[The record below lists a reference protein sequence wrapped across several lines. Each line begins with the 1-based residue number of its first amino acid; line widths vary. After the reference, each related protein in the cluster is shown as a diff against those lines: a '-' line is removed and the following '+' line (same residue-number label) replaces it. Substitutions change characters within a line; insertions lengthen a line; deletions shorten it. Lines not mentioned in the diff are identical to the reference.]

1 MSRWEESIG
10 RYRKSNGSSTGRMN
24 TDFLPFKVEAYPETE
39 SPYFLPA
46 RMTHGQNRPS
56 LASGR
61 DALRRGKIGQ
71 ATGAL
76 ASPTGERS
84 PIFPQLLAC
93 AARFPGFKADS
104 RPSWPAII
112 PGFAGMEKGW
122 LT

>member
-1 MSRWEESIG
+1 
-10 RYRKSNGSSTGRMN
+10 MN

-84 PIFPQLLAC
+84 PFSPSSSRARRGSPVSKRI
-93 AARFPGFKADS
+93 AARVGRRSFPALRVWRKAGS
-104 RPSWPAII
+104 R
-112 PGFAGMEKGW
+112 
-122 LT
+122 